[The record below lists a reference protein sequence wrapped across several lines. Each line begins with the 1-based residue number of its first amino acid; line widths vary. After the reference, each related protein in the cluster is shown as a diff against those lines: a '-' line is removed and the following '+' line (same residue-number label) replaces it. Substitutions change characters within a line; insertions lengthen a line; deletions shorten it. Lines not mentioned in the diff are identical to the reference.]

1 MNLIY
6 LNIFGFE
13 APIKAKLPEKE
24 LPIEGVN
31 AMNDTTTMDIGQA
44 EEAILTCEV
53 SDEALETAAGQDR
66 AGNYTLAYCS
76 GLSVG
81 PA

>member
-6 LNIFGFE
+6 LNIFRFE

-31 AMNDTTTMDIGQA
+31 AMNNTTIDLGQA

-53 SDEALETAAGQDR
+53 SDEALETAAGQDK
-66 AGNYTLAYCS
+66 AGNYTLVNCS
-76 GLSVG
+76 GLSVC